1 MSNDAMITV
10 RLAQEEVAALDK
22 HTQRGLSR
30 AQITRLLIQDFLSR
44 SEKEQK
50 DMLIKLL
57 FGK

>member
-30 AQITRLLIQDFLSR
+30 AQITRLLIQDFLSK
-44 SEKEQK
+44 SDMDQKE
-50 DMLIKLL
+50 MLIKLL
-57 FGK
+57 FGN

>member
-10 RLAQEEVAALDK
+10 RLAQEEITALDK

-30 AQITRLLIQDFLSR
+30 AQITRLLIQDFLSK

-50 DMLIKLL
+50 EMLIKLL
-57 FGK
+57 FEK